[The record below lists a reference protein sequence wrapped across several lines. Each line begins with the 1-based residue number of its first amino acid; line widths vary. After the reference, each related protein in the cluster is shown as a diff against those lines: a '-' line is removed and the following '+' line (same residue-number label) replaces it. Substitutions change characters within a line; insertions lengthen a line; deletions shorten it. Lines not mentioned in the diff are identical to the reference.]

1 MADLNTVK
9 VITPTIGTAGTQTV
23 FSVVG
28 TSKSYLMP
36 RGPVTFQGNVYS
48 TATNAIAGSA
58 TVQVSND
65 NAQWLPLGTLTASGT
80 STTTSDGFACVAPW
94 AYSRVVV
101 TTLTTGISANMKVF
115 VGM

>member
-1 MADLNTVK
+1 MADLGTVK
-9 VITPTIGTAGTQTV
+9 VATPAIGTGTQTV
-23 FSVVG
+23 FTVIG
-28 TSKSYLMP
+28 TSNPYAMP

-65 NAQWLPLGTLTASGT
+65 NSQWLPLGTLTSSGT
-80 STTTSDGFACVAPW
+80 STTTADGFACIAPW

-101 TTLTTGISANMKVF
+101 TTLTTGIGANMKVMIG
-115 VGM
+115 V